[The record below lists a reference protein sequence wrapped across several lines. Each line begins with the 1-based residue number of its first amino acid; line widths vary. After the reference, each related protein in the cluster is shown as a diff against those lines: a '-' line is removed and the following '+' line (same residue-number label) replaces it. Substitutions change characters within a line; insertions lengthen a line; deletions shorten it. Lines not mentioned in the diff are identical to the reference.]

1 VRNRLRLSAV
11 ATLLV
16 AVFSVTMVSASSP
29 KPRGAD
35 VDAVQVTQPAI
46 TPIQRLSLGLG
57 KEQVSQGNQEG
68 STETVARVGDEVG
81 QVPGFCRLHS

>member
-1 VRNRLRLSAV
+1 VRNRIRMIVS

-16 AVFSVTMVSASSP
+16 AVFSMTIASAA
-29 KPRGAD
+29 PRTGGSG
-35 VDAVQVTQPAI
+35 VDAAQGTQPAI
-46 TPIQRLSLGLG
+46 TPIQQLSLSLG

-68 STETVARVGDEVG
+68 STETVARVGDKVG

>member
-1 VRNRLRLSAV
+1 MRNRLRLSAV

-57 KEQVSQGNQEG
+57 KQVSQGNQEG